1 MKNMKMQRL
10 FEIVYIL
17 LDRENVTAR
26 ELSEHFEV
34 SIRTIYRDIEVLSA
48 AGIPVYMSK
57 GKGGGIFLMQGFVL
71 DKTTI
76 TEAEKREILSSLKA
90 ISAVNLSKDNNTDQV
105 LRKLGS
111 LFGRTETDWIE
122 VDFSSWSDGE
132 KEAELFGRIK
142 EAIITKRVV
151 EFSYVNVK
159 GMETWRIAEPLK
171 LVYKGEAWYMYGYCR
186 KREDYRF
193 FKLTRIH
200 DLTMT
205 EEHFIKTCPKNVL
218 KEQIK
223 NNYANPV
230 KLKLKINAK
239 MAFRVYDEYEIFS
252 RLEDGSFL
260 VEIEFPDREWAL
272 YYILGYGSNCEVL
285 EPEELR
291 QKVKY
296 EVGNMSLIY

>member
-1 MKNMKMQRL
+1 MKMQRL

-57 GKGGGIFLMQGFVL
+57 GKGGGIFLMPGFVL

-122 VDFSSWSDGE
+122 VDFSAWSDGE
-132 KEAELFGRIK
+132 KEAELFGKIK

-285 EPEELR
+285 EPKELR